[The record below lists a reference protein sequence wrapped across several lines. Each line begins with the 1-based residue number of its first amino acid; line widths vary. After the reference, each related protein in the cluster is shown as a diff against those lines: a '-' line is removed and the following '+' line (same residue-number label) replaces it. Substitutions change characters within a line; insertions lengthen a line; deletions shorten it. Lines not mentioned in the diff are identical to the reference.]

1 MPCITMERDLKDS
14 AMKDSAR
21 IFINFYKD
29 QDTYL
34 GSPAFGGYGMFAWT
48 MRQWCLDLPAQ

>member
-21 IFINFYKD
+21 IFINFYKN
-29 QDTYL
+29 QDHILGRTYFT
-34 GSPAFGGYGMFAWT
+34 AFLVKMT
-48 MRQWCLDLPAQ
+48 